1 MMEAR
6 AMTASDRRF
15 VVPTWALSSM
25 YDDLRLS
32 ERFALVDHILDDLR
46 ADVVCLATGRTVHVW
61 AAGHAGALDYV
72 YVPPDLRGHGL
83 ARRAITA
90 LFGRYPER
98 INVTHAWPREH
109 ARFRYTPH
117 LLQRAAA

>member
-1 MMEAR
+1 MKSR

-15 VVPTWALSSM
+15 VVPTWARSST
-25 YDDLRLS
+25 YDGLRLP
-32 ERFALVDHILDDLR
+32 EKFALVDRILDELR
-46 ADVVCLATGRTVHVW
+46 ADVVVLATDRTVHVW

-72 YVPPDLRGHGL
+72 YVPPDLRGHGF

-98 INVTHAWPREH
+98 INVTHEWPGAS